1 MMIIYN
7 NSTLARLV
15 RCCLCA
21 LRWCLH
27 SITREAQEAVF
38 SPVFPVFIL
47 VFCSR
52 SCIFPCLTCISCCIL
67 VQKLYLSLSFLYLF
81 LHFVPEVVCIHVFP
95 VFLLVFWSR
104 SCIYPCLSCI
114 SCCIFSFWIS
124 SKGFYSFFPA
134 GKFLNQKYQN
144 LDKRSKVFLLFLFP
158 FPSIMMSPSFSKVF
172 TVHKVFSRKQKLL
185 RRQYLSSQL
194 RALHPAL

>member
-27 SITREAQEAVF
+27 SITREVQEAVF
-38 SPVFPVFIL
+38 SPVFPVFTL

-52 SCIFPCLTCISCCIL
+52 SCIFPCL
-67 VQKLYLSLSFLYLF
+67 
-81 LHFVPEVVCIHVFP
+81 
-95 VFLLVFWSR
+95 
-104 SCIYPCLSCI
+104 SCI
-114 SCCIFSFWIS
+114 SFCIFSLWIS
-124 SKGFYSFFPA
+124 LKGFYSFFPA

-185 RRQYLSSQL
+185 GRQYLSSQL
-194 RALHPAL
+194 RSLHPAL